1 MLLHMRPLALGPRL
15 ALRAALGAALGACA
29 APAADVAP
37 PLPYEPPRVDVL
49 DYDVAVDIDHL
60 ARRITGHVDVTFA
73 ALPDQPAT
81 ELVLDAVEMSIA
93 RASDDQGDELDWS
106 HDGRRLTVTL
116 ARPLAPGETGIVGV
130 DYACSP
136 RKGLFFVPPT
146 AIDPDRPW
154 ELWTQGQAQDTRY
167 WVPVWDQLDD
177 RATHSLHVT
186 VDDGFLTSAAGTLTG
201 STRIE
206 RAGRSPRRTDHWRM
220 DTPHPISLMTLVA
233 GGLQVALLPG
243 GPLPLPVVAEPAAM
257 PRALV
262 ALAPTRDVL
271 DFFADWTARPY
282 PYAKYAQCLVK
293 EFTAGG
299 MENISATTLFHE
311 LLADPADAPQLD
323 ALELVAHEAAHMWF
337 GDLVGCRDWGHIWL
351 NEGFATYLTAL
362 YIEHIGG
369 PDEFRQA
376 LLAIQRGAVAAEDA
390 HSRPIVRED
399 WTDPDEM
406 FDDHAYPGGAS
417 RLHLL
422 AELLGPDVFRRGV
435 QRYVAKHA
443 AGIVDTGDLQ
453 AALEAESGSDL
464 DYFFEQWVTG
474 AGYPCFELRLAGG
487 DDPQGA
493 RRLLVT
499 QTQGRRGWRAAFRV
513 PVTVAWSRGGVESS
527 RRVLVERE
535 RVAVEL
541 PGEGPLDWVRF
552 DATTSLPARFDL
564 EQDEA
569 MWATQL
575 RRARDGVTRLLAAQW
590 FAGDPAV
597 RAAPREAG
605 ATLTLRSRQALE
617 QAARADQLPAVRAT
631 ALRAL
636 AAEPAGDGDCARL
649 AFELSQVE
657 DPITR
662 EAAIAALGAH
672 GDDAVVPTLVAAT
685 HDGNSAVTAAALGA
699 LAQRGYP
706 RLFSLCEEV
715 AERTRQYQLDA
726 AVVGL
731 VAGLDDQP
739 ESLRFLLA
747 AARGEPVPGVRA
759 AALAALAQRPD
770 PEGTIGRLLVEAL
783 SDDSHVVRAAAA
795 ALLGARGDEASRRQ
809 LRARLE
815 VESDA
820 SVRAALSEALPP
832 GD

>member
-1 MLLHMRPLALGPRL
+1 
-15 ALRAALGAALGACA
+15 
-29 APAADVAP
+29 
-37 PLPYEPPRVDVL
+37 
-49 DYDVAVDIDHL
+49 
-60 ARRITGHVDVTFA
+60 
-73 ALPDQPAT
+73 
-81 ELVLDAVEMSIA
+81 
-93 RASDDQGDELDWS
+93 
-106 HDGRRLTVTL
+106 
-116 ARPLAPGETGIVGV
+116 
-130 DYACSP
+130 
-136 RKGLFFVPPT
+136 
-146 AIDPDRPW
+146 
-154 ELWTQGQAQDTRY
+154 
-167 WVPVWDQLDD
+167 
-177 RATHSLHVT
+177 
-186 VDDGFLTSAAGTLTG
+186 
-201 STRIE
+201 
-206 RAGRSPRRTDHWRM
+206 
-220 DTPHPISLMTLVA
+220 
-233 GGLQVALLPG
+233 
-243 GPLPLPVVAEPAAM
+243 
-257 PRALV
+257 
-262 ALAPTRDVL
+262 
-271 DFFADWTARPY
+271 
-282 PYAKYAQCLVK
+282 
-293 EFTAGG
+293 

-369 PDEFRQA
+369 RDEFRQA

-422 AELLGPDVFRRGV
+422 AEVLGPDVFRRGV
-435 QRYVAKHA
+435 QRYVAEHA
-443 AGIVDTGDLQ
+443 AGIVDTGDLR

-464 DYFFEQWVTG
+464 DRFFEQWVTG

-487 DDPQGA
+487 GDPQGA

-535 RVAVEL
+535 RVALEL

-575 RRARDGVTRLLAAQW
+575 RRASDGVTRLLAAQW

-649 AFELSQVE
+649 AFELSQVK

-662 EAAIAALGAH
+662 EAAIAALGRARRR
-672 GDDAVVPTLVAAT
+672 
-685 HDGNSAVTAAALGA
+685 
-699 LAQRGYP
+699 RGGP
-706 RLFSLCEEV
+706 R
-715 AERTRQYQLDA
+715 
-726 AVVGL
+726 
-731 VAGLDDQP
+731 
-739 ESLRFLLA
+739 
-747 AARGEPVPGVRA
+747 ARGRDA
-759 AALAALAQRPD
+759 
-770 PEGTIGRLLVEAL
+770 
-783 SDDSHVVRAAAA
+783 
-795 ALLGARGDEASRRQ
+795 RRQ
-809 LRARLE
+809 LRRRGRRP
-815 VESDA
+815 
-820 SVRAALSEALPP
+820 SVRWPSAATRGSSACARRSRRACSSTSSTRPSSGSSPGSTTSPSRCASCWPPP
-832 GD
+832 GPSPSRSCARRRCTRWASGPIPMAPSAGCSSRR